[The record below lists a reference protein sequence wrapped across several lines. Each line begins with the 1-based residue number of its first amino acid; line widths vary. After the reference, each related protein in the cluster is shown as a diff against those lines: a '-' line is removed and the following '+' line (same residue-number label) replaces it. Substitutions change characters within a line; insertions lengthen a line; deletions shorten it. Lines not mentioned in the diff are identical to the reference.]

1 MSLITDSWMRLRSR
15 ISRHEREQQIEA
27 ELSEHFNALVR
38 DLVERGLSPA
48 DARTK
53 AREQF
58 GDIRVFRKELRNME
72 RQRINREQRS
82 TYFDELSQDLR
93 YGARQL
99 LRKPAFTAIV
109 IGTLAIGIGAN
120 TAVFS
125 VLKGVFLDPLPFDEP
140 QELTYVWHGD
150 TRGGCCG
157 PLSGP
162 DFVDL
167 RASTETFDDIAVMS
181 SRNTNLNSDG
191 EPVMVLG
198 AYVTPSMFSLL
209 GVSPTLGRSFTEDD
223 QIAGSRAV
231 ILSDGLWR
239 NRLGGDPAI
248 LGSTIRLNRET
259 HTVVG
264 VMPPGFN
271 APSPWRL
278 NRTHDVYFAF
288 AKEDIEQASRNSHS
302 LLAIGRLKDGVP
314 VETGDA
320 ELKSLSEGLAE
331 RYPDTNSEKTT
342 YVHSMHE
349 RLVGRVGT
357 QLILLLSAAGFM
369 LLIVCGNVASL
380 LLSRATARQTEMAI
394 RAAVGAGRSRIIRQL
409 LTESMLLSL
418 VGGIAGL
425 ALAIGCMT
433 FLRSVI
439 PTDIPRIANIG
450 IDATVLTYALVISI
464 VTGLVFGLAPALSA
478 SRSNLTESLKEG
490 RGTPQAGTRRAV
502 MRGALVA
509 SQFALALILANGAAL
524 MVQSYL
530 RFRGMEQGF
539 DPESVLTVNVSLQGE
554 SYENVWDRDY
564 FLRQAIEHIAAIPG
578 VRHVGATSK
587 LPLNGG
593 TNSQVWAEDDP
604 DRTLSGG
611 DAPLVEFSR
620 VSGDYFTAAGI
631 NLVAGRLPQGDD
643 SITARPGTVVNE
655 ALADR
660 LWPDQNPIGKRYSF
674 RTEPPNWMTVV
685 GVVENVR
692 QWGPY
697 RRARAEHYLPYTAP
711 GWAQGYRMYLI
722 VKTDVDPLS
731 IVGQVRQA
739 VLAVDPDQPISE
751 IRTMERVLSDEFAG
765 QRFNTM
771 LVGIFA
777 GIALLLVSAGV
788 YGVMSFFVAQ
798 SSHEIGV
805 RMALG
810 AAQGRVLGLTMLRG
824 LRLAIIGAVIGVG
837 GIFATTAVIRSLL
850 YGASPVDIPTMIG
863 GVLVLICV
871 GLVASLVPAR
881 RAARVSPVTA
891 LRSE

>member
-1 MSLITDSWMRLRSR
+1 MLSR
-15 ISRHEREQQIEA
+15 RERERQIEQ
-27 ELSEHFNALVR
+27 ELLEHFNALVR
-38 DLVERGLSPA
+38 DLVERGKSPT
-48 DARTK
+48 DAHAE
-53 AREQF
+53 ARKRF
-58 GDIRVFRKELRNME
+58 GDFRTIRKELRSME
-72 RQRINREQRS
+72 TKRVRNEQRS
-82 TYFDELSQDLR
+82 ANFDELSQDLR
-93 YGARQL
+93 YGVRQL
-99 LRKPAFTAIV
+99 LKKPAFTAIV
-109 IGTLAIGIGAN
+109 IGTLGIGIGAN

-140 QELTYVWHGD
+140 QELTYIWHGSTD
-150 TRGGCCG
+150 GSCCG

-162 DFVDL
+162 DFLDL
-167 RASTETFDDIAVMS
+167 RSGTETFDDIAVMA
-181 SRNTNLNSDG
+181 SRNMNLNSDG
-191 EPVMVLG
+191 EPVMVQG
-198 AYVTPSMFSLL
+198 ARITPSLFSLL
-209 GVSPTLGRSFTEDD
+209 GVSPATGRPFTEDD
-223 QIAGSRAV
+223 QIAGNRAMIV
-231 ILSDGLWR
+231 SDGLWR
-239 NRLGGDPAI
+239 SRLGGDPAI
-248 LGSTIRLNRET
+248 IGRTIRMNRSSY
-259 HTVVG
+259 TVVG
-264 VMPPGFN
+264 VMPAGFN

-278 NRTHDVYFAF
+278 NRTHDVYLPFAR
-288 AKEDIEQASRNSHS
+288 EDIEQTTRDSHW
-302 LLAIGRLKDGVP
+302 LLAIGRLRQGVP

-320 ELKSLSEGLAE
+320 ELKAISEGLAE
-331 RYPDTNSEKTT
+331 RYPNTNSEKTT

-380 LLSRATARQTEMAI
+380 LLSRAAARQTEMAI
-394 RAAVGAGRSRIIRQL
+394 RSAVGAGRSRIIRQL
-409 LTESMLLSL
+409 LTESLLLSL
-418 VGGIAGL
+418 IGGITGI
-425 ALAIGCMT
+425 ALAMGSMT
-433 FLRSVI
+433 YLRSVI

-450 IDATVLTYALVISI
+450 IDGTVLTYALVISFL
-464 VTGLVFGLAPALSA
+464 TGVVFGLAPALSA

-490 RGTPQAGTRRAV
+490 KAAPQAGSRRAV
-502 MRGALVA
+502 LRGALVA
-509 SQFALALILANGAAL
+509 SQFALALVLANGAAM

-530 RFRGMEQGF
+530 HFRGMEQGF

-554 SYENVWDRDY
+554 NYEGLWDRD
-564 FLRQAIEHIAAIPG
+564 FFIREAINQIAAIPG

-604 DRTLSGG
+604 ERPLSGG
-611 DAPLVEFSR
+611 DGPLIEFSR
-620 VSGDYFTAAGI
+620 VSGDYFVAAGI
-631 NLVAGRLPQGDD
+631 KLVAGRLPEPND
-643 SITARPGTVVNE
+643 SIAARPGTIINQ
-655 ALADR
+655 AMADR
-660 LWPDQNPIGKRYSF
+660 LWPDESPIGKRYSF

-697 RRARAEHYLPYTAP
+697 RSARAEHYLPYSAP
-711 GWAQGYRMYLI
+711 GWERGYRMYLI

-751 IRTMERVLSDEFAG
+751 VRTMERVLSDQFAG

-788 YGVMSFFVAQ
+788 YGVVSFFVAQ
-798 SSHEIGV
+798 ASHEIGI

-810 AAQGRVLGLTMLRG
+810 ATQGHVLGLTMLRG
-824 LRLAIIGAVIGVG
+824 LRLAGKGAVVGVG

-850 YGASPVDIPTMIG
+850 YGASPVDLPTMLG
-863 GVLVLICV
+863 GVLVLIFV
-871 GLVASLVPAR
+871 GLVASLVPAQ